1 MAYCNNVDIEKW
13 KKGILKRYLWKIWY
27 YGSGLKN
34 GWINKRSQPW
44 PNYLLFCKSVA
55 RRESLW
61 RVGKKERKKSN
72 KLVWF
77 YYMNIPFVR
86 KMVSNPTTCLFVQRF
101 FYERKCGFYRQHSP
115 SSLQPFRRLVLPHAL
130 IVHPKEKLFWQET
143 NYLTL
148 YCISWA
154 GSICRELSTLL
165 PHGSVIVMWS
175 ITVSSFIFP
184 WAHNGPDISIY
195 RTGANGVRGC
205 LATKPINTS

>member
-72 KLVWF
+72 KLAWF
-77 YYMNIPFVR
+77 YYMNTPFVR
-86 KMVSNPTTCLFVQRF
+86 KIVSNPSTCLFVQRF
-101 FYERKCGFYRQHSP
+101 LYERKCGFYRQHIP

-130 IVHPKEKLFWQET
+130 IAHPKETFFLARGKLHDIIWSGLVQFVENLPRCSLMDRLLWYDRSQFRHIYVHEPIMDLIFLYIGQE
-143 NYLTL
+143 
-148 YCISWA
+148 
-154 GSICRELSTLL
+154 
-165 PHGSVIVMWS
+165 PM
-175 ITVSSFIFP
+175 VS
-184 WAHNGPDISIY
+184 A
-195 RTGANGVRGC
+195 V
-205 LATKPINTS
+205 TKQQNR

>member
-72 KLVWF
+72 KLAWF
-77 YYMNIPFVR
+77 YYMNTPFVR
-86 KMVSNPTTCLFVQRF
+86 KIVSNPSTCLFVQRF
-101 FYERKCGFYRQHSP
+101 LYERKCGFYRQHIP
-115 SSLQPFRRLVLPHAL
+115 SSLHILCSHFVGLFSPTRSLFIEKKRLFGKRQITWHYM
-130 IVHPKEKLFWQET
+130 IR
-143 NYLTL
+143 
-148 YCISWA
+148 A
-154 GSICRELSTLL
+154 GTICRELATLL
-165 PHGSVIVMWS
+165 PHGSVIVIWS
-175 ITVSSFIFP
+175 ISVSSYICP

-195 RTGANGVRGC
+195 RKEPMVSAVAKQQNR
-205 LATKPINTS
+205 